1 MLHPLLLTIL
11 SSSVWPPPRSR
22 YDAIVV
28 GTGLKESLLA
38 GLLAQNGKLV
48 LQLESADELGGPTGA
63 VDLQQLSE
71 LTEGPGGKLSEAKL
85 GKPSDYR
92 IERAPKMFIAS
103 GQQLQLLVHSGAW
116 QQMNPPGFKRVHRAL
131 MYRKRP
137 DGQPDVHRVL
147 ANSEDVLKT
156 RMLAPLE
163 KARVV
168 QFFLWVEK
176 YDENDS
182 RTHSTGTLS
191 KVAALAGGVIS
202 GGPTLDL
209 KKMSA
214 SKFLLHWE
222 LPPHAVNMIVRGMAL
237 QTHSPKALKKMKAI
251 ELVRRLKRYKDAYR
265 TFPHMTSPYVYPVG
279 GFGAGLAKSSAK
291 VVEASGGSTHLSTP
305 VDALLTSEDG
315 SCGGV
320 SVKGT
325 DIEADC
331 VVAGPEAVP
340 DMVDASYQIV
350 RLYAVLN
357 HPPNLC
363 KDANSCQV
371 RVCLLLL
378 LLASRHSSLSST
390 PDPHSLTHSLSVPPL
405 LPR

>member
-11 SSSVWPPPRSR
+11 SSSVWPPPHSR

-371 RVCLLLL
+371 RVCRL
-378 LLASRHSSLSST
+378 LLASRRFSQQHS
-390 PDPHSLTHSLSVPPL
+390 
-405 LPR
+405 